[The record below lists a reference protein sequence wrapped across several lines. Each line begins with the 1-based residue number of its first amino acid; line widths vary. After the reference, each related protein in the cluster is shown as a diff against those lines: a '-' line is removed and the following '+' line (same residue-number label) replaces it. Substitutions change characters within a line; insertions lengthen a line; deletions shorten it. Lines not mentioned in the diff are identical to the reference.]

1 MNTQAAFSVIIYIF
15 IGSGVISLYR
25 VLAGPTTADRL
36 IGLNII
42 SAQIL
47 AVLVLFAA
55 MENLHVYLDVALVYD
70 IFGFV
75 GILAIA
81 RYTGKKEA
89 LK

>member
-1 MNTQAAFSVIIYIF
+1 MNTEIAFNIIIYLF
-15 IGSGVISLYR
+15 IASGVISLYR
-25 VLAGPTTADRL
+25 VLAGPTAADRL

-55 MENLHVYLDVALVYD
+55 KENLHVYLDVALVYD